1 MLFDLS
7 GQVALV
13 TGGANGIG
21 KGIAK
26 VLSQAGAKVVIG
38 DVDEV
43 NGQATAAEIGGAFQA
58 LDVTDQ
64 AQVQSVIDGIVK
76 AHGALDILC
85 SNTGIFPQA
94 RLADMTEADWD
105 RMQGVNVKGMFFV
118 VQAATRVMA
127 QRGYGRVVIT
137 SSITGPVTGFPGWS
151 HYGASKAAQLGF
163 MRSVALECARQGITV
178 NAVQPG
184 NILTDGLKAQ
194 GEKYLDQ
201 QRAIIPTHTLGT
213 PEDIGYAVC
222 YLASREAS
230 FVTGQTIIID
240 GGQILPESPEAL
252 L

>member
-7 GQVALV
+7 GQTALV

-26 VLSQAGAKVVIG
+26 VLSQAGAKVVIA
-38 DVDEV
+38 DVDV
-43 NGQATAAEIGGAFQA
+43 ANGKASAAEFGGVFLE
-58 LDVTDQ
+58 LDVTRQ
-64 AQVQSVIDGIVK
+64 SQVQSVVDGIVQEF
-76 AHGALDILC
+76 GRLDILC

-105 RMQGVNVKGMFFV
+105 RMQSINVKGMFFV

-127 QRGYGRVVIT
+127 ERGYGRVVIT

-163 MRSVALECARQGITV
+163 MRSVALEYANKGITV

-194 GEKYLDQ
+194 GESYLDQ

-213 PEDIGYAVC
+213 PEDIGYAAC
-222 YLASREAS
+222 FLASREAS
-230 FVTGQTIIID
+230 FITGQSIIID